1 MPPTKRDRARADDGA
16 GVCLEVDARAT
27 FPGEGR
33 FVIFSTDKKKIP
45 HDDSGDV
52 ITARDD
58 GAAKSE
64 DAYAAYRLRDVPA
77 GFELEFPDDSGVVD
91 ASERARDPAS
101 STRVRPRGASSNT
114 STRRDEPP
122 SSRGVM
128 ELWHT
133 FTPPAKRGR
142 GLAKIVVDAALRCAA
157 LNGLTVDATC
167 SYAKR
172 AIEELRREA
181 GL

>member
-1 MPPTKRDRARADDGA
+1 M
-16 GVCLEVDARAT
+16 
-27 FPGEGR
+27 
-33 FVIFSTDKKKIP
+33 IFSTDKKKIP

-77 GFELEFPDDSGVVD
+77 GFELEFPDDSGVLD

-157 LNGLTVDATC
+157 LN
-167 SYAKR
+167 
-172 AIEELRREA
+172 
-181 GL
+181 